1 MGESYKASSFFFGVG
16 GLGSARIGKP
26 SEAVLYDI
34 GGLGWARIG
43 RRGGLLLGG
52 VGPASGECSLQVPYG
67 IYVAPQASRSSVCF
81 P

>member
-1 MGESYKASSFFFGVG
+1 MFFFGVG
-16 GLGSARIGKP
+16 GLGSTRVGKRGGP
-26 SEAVLYDI
+26 FFDI

-67 IYVAPQASRSSVCF
+67 IYVAQQASRYSVCF